1 MSTIRPSEEQ
11 VSALAEERDRLRRR
25 VSELAAAVERL
36 SEENRRL
43 EADKA
48 SAEAALSDQK
58 LELYVLRSDHQRT
71 VDLLA
76 RMRDRLT
83 EMETAKSNARPT
95 Q

>member
-11 VSALAEERDRLRRR
+11 LSALAEERDRLRRR
-25 VSELAAAVERL
+25 VGELALAVERL

-43 EADKA
+43 EAGKA
-48 SAEAALSDQK
+48 SAEAALADQK
-58 LELYVLRSDHQRT
+58 IEMYVLRSDHQRT

-83 EMETAKSNARPT
+83 EMETTSDARPAR
-95 Q
+95 